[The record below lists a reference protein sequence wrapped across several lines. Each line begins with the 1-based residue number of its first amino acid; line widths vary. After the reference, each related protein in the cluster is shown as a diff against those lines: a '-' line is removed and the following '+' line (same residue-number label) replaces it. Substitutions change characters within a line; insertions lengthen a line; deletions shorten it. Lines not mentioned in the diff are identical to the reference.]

1 MKNLSEKELQ
11 EVAASEL
18 TLACKYLSRRSMIRN
33 HFFFLW
39 AKSVMMDELVKYYV
53 APVVSFFLIRNLPKT
68 K

>member
-11 EVAASEL
+11 EVAASES
-18 TLACKYLSRRSMIRN
+18 TLACKHLSRRSMIRS

-53 APVVSFFLIRNLPKT
+53 APEVSFFLIRNLPKT
-68 K
+68 R